1 LSWITILRKREA
13 YRQAFAGFD
22 AERVARFNARKV
34 EQLLGNPGIVRNR
47 LKVESAVKNAR
58 AFRRVQDEFGSFAVY
73 QWRFVDGRP
82 RQQGGERG
90 EGSPVPRAIRRLL
103 RANDIRERGDG
114 DHQTAEIVL
123 DDVGLQVVIA
133 GGPGW
138 HERNVEIAEL
148 RRQIDELH
156 VVKEGC
162 VTGDRQPRGRAGTA
176 DLRIHRPQGGG
187 ERVRFS
193 ERRAGQMSA

>member
-1 LSWITILRKREA
+1 MQTSPA
-13 YRQAFAGFD
+13 PPD
-22 AERVARFNARKV
+22 
-34 EQLLGNPGIVRNR
+34 
-47 LKVESAVKNAR
+47 
-58 AFRRVQDEFGSFAVY
+58 RRVQ
-73 QWRFVDGRP
+73 RVDGPQSEATELVAAAAASGLLRLT
-82 RQQGGERG
+82 RKQRAERG
-90 EGSPVPRAIRRLL
+90 KGSPVPRAIRRLL

-114 DHQTAEIVL
+114 EDETAEIVL

-133 GGPGW
+133 GGSRW

-162 VTGDRQPRGRAGTA
+162 VTGERQPRGRVGTA

-187 ERVRFS
+187 EPREVLRAA
-193 ERRAGQMSA
+193 RRADVTTARACPVDRDRGERIAGVEPS

>member
-1 LSWITILRKREA
+1 MQTSPA
-13 YRQAFAGFD
+13 PPD
-22 AERVARFNARKV
+22 
-34 EQLLGNPGIVRNR
+34 
-47 LKVESAVKNAR
+47 
-58 AFRRVQDEFGSFAVY
+58 RRVQ
-73 QWRFVDGRP
+73 RVDGPQSEATELVAAAAASGLLRLT
-82 RQQGGERG
+82 RQQGAERG

-162 VTGDRQPRGRAGTA
+162 VTGERQPRGRVGTA
-176 DLRIHRPQGGG
+176 DPCIHRPQGGG

-193 ERRAGQMSA
+193 ERRDGQMSASPVRSGEPCSVAASPPISTYCTP